1 MKMKIC
7 PCCDQPI
14 EGIYC
19 KGCRKIVWKPVEQD
33 VNYYLNVRHPA
44 YDHDCTFH
52 EAAAVPKS
60 DDRMNVSEIEA
71 KKEEIRKRMTQNRQ
85 ERVYPSGT
93 SKSGTQVSKQKK
105 GIRMLIMVFLLWFVL
120 SCAGIFFTM
129 INLFI

>member
-1 MKMKIC
+1 MDEDQDLALVGGAVMKMKIC

-71 KKEEIRKRMTQNRQ
+71 K
-85 ERVYPSGT
+85 
-93 SKSGTQVSKQKK
+93 SGTQVSKQKK